1 MEQPME
7 QPNTPADQVPEQRN
21 ASSAVVTRPAGA
33 AKHSGG
39 FITRGSGVGLARQ
52 WRNFNLIANIVAIA
66 AIPAVWMLYR
76 DDAGLSQLHAG
87 LATWGTLAA
96 ARGTFDLIVHRFIPW
111 PSLFGAEKN
120 WLKQDTSL
128 RRRIAFWRFIWRF
141 SLGYLTLFGVFPYVL
156 DVLRGNPANF
166 VDSIV
171 WGLHRVSTVAS
182 FWNGMDAANRAQL
195 LFILLINLM
204 IGAIFIV
211 PMVLMAVRQMKSY
224 EPGDASWGVEIDHV
238 RGQADVK
245 EEVRKIIELWQ
256 ASDQFK
262 ESGGKPERGL
272 LFIGPPGTGKTMLAK
287 AIATGFNAPF
297 MAVPGSGF
305 AQTFIGM
312 DVVAVQWMGHKAKK
326 LARKW
331 GGHCIVF
338 IDEIDAVG
346 MRRAALGGAN
356 VEPVQAEMPM
366 FGPRGARTASG
377 DVIIESREWRDYIG
391 SQMAEADRPVVR
403 RGPISTIARAVVP
416 GMFGGGQ
423 GSGAL
428 NQLLVVMD
436 GVDNP
441 PLLRRLSTR
450 FVNTILDASY
460 VVPQRLWK
468 VPIRLPR
475 PKPRNDQ
482 VFFIG
487 ATNVPLSVLDPALT
501 RAGRMGRQVQFRIPN
516 KVDRSDVLDFYMAK
530 VSHTPD
536 LDSEKRRDE
545 LARMTAGYSPAMI
558 EQVCSIALMAAHH
571 DGRAGFDRTDIL
583 TAMGTVESGT
593 VVAFEYTPDELR
605 QIAVH
610 EAGHATVGHAYMGD
624 THEAS
629 RLTIRPR
636 SDGSGGHWMARE
648 KDDRFVHFRSEHF
661 KDVLTT
667 MAALAAEHVFY
678 GENTSGV
685 GGDMSSV
692 AHQAAIMVGHSAMPP
707 ERIPLPATMTRSE
720 EEAARKK
727 LDDYFLDTGG
737 KLLAVASLGDH
748 YANVLRAPDKR
759 AMAARIIGQAYL
771 VAYKFA
777 EQNKEAISRVADELV
792 ERRELN
798 GDEITELMNSLHLK
812 LAVVDYLE
820 ERTWPRL

>member
-1 MEQPME
+1 MEQ
-7 QPNTPADQVPEQRN
+7 R
-21 ASSAVVTRPAGA
+21 
-33 AKHSGG
+33 HSGG
-39 FITRGSGVGLARQ
+39 FITRGSGVGLALQ
-52 WRNFNLIANIVAIA
+52 WRTFNRVANIVAIA

-76 DDAGLSQLHAG
+76 DDAGFSQLHAA

-96 ARGTFDLIVHRFIPW
+96 ARGTFDLLAHRFIPW
-111 PSLFGAEKN
+111 PSLFGADKSFLRE
-120 WLKQDTSL
+120 DTSL
-128 RRRIAFWRFIWRF
+128 RRRIAFWRFVWRF
-141 SLGYLTLFGVFPYVL
+141 TIGYLTLFGLIPYLL
-156 DVLRGNPANF
+156 DVLRGDPANLWQ
-166 VDSIV
+166 SIV
-171 WGLHRVSTVAS
+171 WALQRVTTLSS
-182 FWNGMDAANRAQL
+182 FWNGQTAADRAQL
-195 LFILLINLM
+195 LFILAINLM

-256 ASDQFK
+256 AGEQFK
-262 ESGGKPERGL
+262 LSGGKPERGL

-356 VEPVQAEMPM
+356 AEPAHTEMPM
-366 FGPRGARTASG
+366 FGPRGTRTASG

-391 SQMAEADRPVVR
+391 AQMADADRPVVR

-441 PLLRRLSTR
+441 PFLRRIGTR
-450 FVNTILDASY
+450 FVNTLMDASY
-460 VVPQRLWK
+460 IVPQRIWK
-468 VPIRLPR
+468 IGLRMPR

-487 ATNVPLSVLDPALT
+487 ATNVPLDVLDPALT

-516 KVDRSDVLDFYMAK
+516 KVDRADVLDFYLAK
-530 VSHTPD
+530 VAHTPD
-536 LDSEKRRDE
+536 LDAEKPRDE

-571 DGRAGFDRTDIL
+571 DGRAAFDRTDIL

-593 VVAFEYTPDELR
+593 VVDFEYTPDELR

-610 EAGHATVGHAYMGD
+610 EAGHATVGHVYMGD

-629 RLTIRPR
+629 RLTIRMR

-648 KDDRFVHFRSEHF
+648 KDDRFVHFRSEYF
-661 KDVLTT
+661 KSMLTT

-692 AHQAAIMVGHSAMPP
+692 AHQAAIMVGHAAMPP
-707 ERIPLPATMTRSE
+707 ERVPMPATMTRSE
-720 EEAARKK
+720 EEAARKR

-737 KLLAVASLGDH
+737 KLLAVASLSDH
-748 YANVLRAPDKR
+748 YAEALTRPDKR
-759 AMAARIIGQAYL
+759 QLAARIVGHAYL

-777 EQNKEAISRVADELV
+777 EQNKDAISRVADELV

-812 LAVVDYLE
+812 PAVVDYLE

>member
-7 QPNTPADQVPEQRN
+7 QPTTPAEPAPEQRN
-21 ASSAVVTRPAGA
+21 ASSAVVA
-33 AKHSGG
+33 APGKTARHSGG
-39 FITRGSGVGLARQ
+39 FISRGSGVGLALQ
-52 WRNFNLIANIVAIA
+52 WRTFNRVANLVAII

-76 DDAGLSQLHAG
+76 DDAGLSKLHAA

-96 ARGTFDLIVHRFIPW
+96 ARGTFDLIAHRFIPW
-111 PSLFGAEKN
+111 PSLFGADKSF
-120 WLKQDTSL
+120 LKEDTSL
-128 RRRIAFWRFIWRF
+128 RRRIAFWRFVWRF
-141 SLGYLTLFGVFPYVL
+141 TIGYLTLFGLIPYLL
-156 DVLRGNPANF
+156 DVLRGDPANL

-171 WGLHRVSTVAS
+171 WGLNRVTTIGS
-182 FWNGMDAANRAQL
+182 FWNGQTSADRAQL

-256 ASDQFK
+256 AGDQFK
-262 ESGGKPERGL
+262 QSGGKPERGL

-346 MRRAALGGAN
+346 MRRAALGGASAQ
-356 VEPVQAEMPM
+356 PMHTEMPM
-366 FGPRGARTASG
+366 FGPRGTRTASG
-377 DVIIESREWRDYIG
+377 DVIIESREWREYIG
-391 SQMAEADRPVVR
+391 QQMVEADRPVVR
-403 RGPISTIARAVVP
+403 RGPLSTIARAVVP

-441 PLLRRLSTR
+441 PFIRRITTR
-450 FVNTILDASY
+450 FANTLLDASY
-460 VVPQRLWK
+460 VVPQKLWK
-468 VPIRLPR
+468 VGLRLPR

-487 ATNVPLSVLDPALT
+487 ATNVPLDVLDPALT

-516 KVDRSDVLDFYMAK
+516 KIDRADVLDFYLAK
-530 VSHTPD
+530 VAHTPD
-536 LDSEKRRDE
+536 LDAEKPRDE

-571 DGRAGFDRTDIL
+571 DGREAFDRTDIL

-593 VVAFEYTPDELR
+593 VVDFEYTPDELR

-610 EAGHATVGHAYMGD
+610 EAGHATVGHVYMGD

-629 RLTIRPR
+629 RLTIRMR

-648 KDDRFVHFRSEHF
+648 KDDRFVHFRSEYF
-661 KDVLTT
+661 KSMLTT

-692 AHQAAIMVGHSAMPP
+692 AHQAAIMVGHAAMPP
-707 ERIPLPATMTRSE
+707 ERVPMPATMTRSE

-737 KLLAVASLGDH
+737 KLLAVASLSDH
-748 YANVLRAPDKR
+748 YAEALTRPDKR
-759 AMAARIIGQAYL
+759 QLAARIVGHAYL

-777 EQNKEAISRVADELV
+777 EQNKDAIARVADELV

-798 GDEITELMNSLHLK
+798 GDEITQLMDSLHLK
-812 LAVVDYLE
+812 PAVVDYLQ

>member
-1 MEQPME
+1 MEHSMDQPS
-7 QPNTPADQVPEQRN
+7 TPAE
-21 ASSAVVTRPAGA
+21 RPAEAQQA
-33 AKHSGG
+33 ATGVITPARTAPARHSGG
-39 FITRGSGVGLARQ
+39 FISRGAGVGLAQQ
-52 WRNFNLIANIVAIA
+52 WRRFNLIANIVAVV
-66 AIPAVWMLYR
+66 AIPAVWMFYR
-76 DDAGLSQLHAG
+76 DDCDLRPLHAA

-111 PSLFGAEKN
+111 PSLFGADKSYLNE
-120 WLKQDTSL
+120 DTSL
-128 RRRIAFWRFIWRF
+128 RRRIAFWRFMWR
-141 SLGYLTLFGVFPYVL
+141 LAIAYLTLFGVIPYII
-156 DVLRGNPANF
+156 DVLRGDPSNF

-171 WGLHRVSTVAS
+171 WGLHRVGTFSS
-182 FWNGMDAANRAQL
+182 FWNGQTAADRAQL
-195 LFILLINLM
+195 LFILAINLF

-346 MRRAALGGAN
+346 MRRAALGN
-356 VEPVQAEMPM
+356 SHQPLQPELPM
-366 FGPRGARTASG
+366 YGPRGALTASG
-377 DVIIESREWRDYIG
+377 DVIIETRDWRDHMG
-391 SQMAEADRPVVR
+391 RMMSEAERPAVK
-403 RGPISTIARAVVP
+403 RGPISSIARAVVP
-416 GMFGGGQ
+416 GMFGGGG

-441 PLLRRLSTR
+441 PFLKRMSTR
-450 FVNTILDASY
+450 LVNTLADASY
-460 VVPQRLWK
+460 VLPQRIWK
-468 VPIRLPR
+468 IRLRLPR

-487 ATNVPLSVLDPALT
+487 ATNVPLNVLDPALT
-501 RAGRMGRQVQFRIPN
+501 RAGRMGRQVRFRIPN
-516 KVDRSDVLDFYMAK
+516 KVDRADVLDFYLAK
-530 VSHTPD
+530 VAHTPD
-536 LDSEKRRDE
+536 LDTDKRRDE
-545 LARMTAGYSPAMI
+545 LARMTGGYSPAMI

-571 DGRAGFDRTDIL
+571 DGRQAFDRTDIL

-593 VVAFEYTPDELR
+593 VVDFEYTPSEMR
-605 QIAVH
+605 QIAIH
-610 EAGHATVGHAYMGD
+610 EAGHATVGHVYLGD

-648 KDDRFVHFRSEHF
+648 KDDRFGHFRSELF
-661 KDVLTT
+661 KDMLTT

-678 GENTSGV
+678 GENSNGV
-685 GGDMSSV
+685 GGDMRSV
-692 AHQAAIMVGHSAMPP
+692 AYQAASMVGHYAMGM
-707 ERIPLPATMTRSE
+707 ERIEMPAEMTNREETM
-720 EEAARKK
+720 ARKR
-727 LDDYFLDTGG
+727 LDRYLIEVGS
-737 KLLAVASLGDH
+737 KLLAVASLDEE
-748 YANVLRAPDKR
+748 YARSLQGQEKR
-759 AMAARIIGQAYL
+759 QMAARLVGHAYL
-771 VAYKFA
+771 VTYKFA
-777 EQNKEAISRVADELV
+777 EQNRDAISRVADELV

-798 GDEITELMNSLHLK
+798 GDEITELMNSLHMK
-812 LAVVDYLE
+812 PAVVDYLE

>member
-1 MEQPME
+1 MDQPS
-7 QPNTPADQVPEQRN
+7 TPVENAPEQRPTV
-21 ASSAVVTRPAGA
+21 AEVAIAAPTFATR
-33 AKHSGG
+33 HTGG
-39 FITRGSGVGLARQ
+39 FISRGAGVGLARQ
-52 WRNFNLIANIVAIA
+52 WRTFNLLANLVALA
-66 AIPAVWMLYR
+66 AIPGVWLLYR
-76 DDAGLSQLHAG
+76 DNAGLSQLHAG

-96 ARGTFDLIVHRFIPW
+96 ARGTLDLIAHRFIPW
-111 PSLFGAEKN
+111 PSLFGADKS
-120 WLKQDTSL
+120 WLRQDTSL

-141 SLGYLTLFGVFPYVL
+141 SIGYLTIFGVFPYVL
-156 DVLRGNPANF
+156 DVLRGNHANF
-166 VDSIV
+166 LDSIV
-171 WGLHRVSTVAS
+171 WGLHRVSTFGS
-182 FWNGMDAANRAQL
+182 FWNGQTAADRAQL
-195 LFILLINLM
+195 IFILAINLF

-211 PMVLMAVRQMKSY
+211 PMVLIAVRQMKSY

-346 MRRAALGGAN
+346 MRRAALGGASSDGS
-356 VEPVQAEMPM
+356 VGSALPM
-366 FGPRGARTASG
+366 FGESGSLSASG
-377 DVIIESREWRDYIG
+377 DLRCETRGWRERQGDL
-391 SQMAEADRPVVR
+391 ADPERVAIR
-403 RGPISTIARAVVP
+403 RGPFSSIARAVMP

-450 FVNTILDASY
+450 FVNTLADASY
-460 VVPQRLWK
+460 VIPQRVWK
-468 VPIRLPR
+468 VPLRLPR

-487 ATNVPLSVLDPALT
+487 ATNVPLNVLDPALT

-516 KVDRSDVLDFYMAK
+516 KVDRLDVLDFYLAK
-530 VSHTPD
+530 VAHTPD
-536 LDSEKRRDE
+536 IDAPKRRDE
-545 LARMTAGYSPAMI
+545 LARMTGGYSPAKI

-571 DGRAGFDRTDIL
+571 DGREAFDRDDIL
-583 TAMGTVESGT
+583 TAMATVEMGS
-593 VVAFEYTPDELR
+593 VVDFEYTPDELR
-605 QIAVH
+605 ATAIH
-610 EAGHATVGHAYMGD
+610 EAGHACIAHAYQAE
-624 THEAS
+624 THESA
-629 RLTIRPR
+629 RLSVRMR
-636 SDGSGGHWMARE
+636 SDGSGGHYAWRE
-648 KDDRFVHFRSEHF
+648 KDDRSVYFRSELF
-661 KDVLTT
+661 KYLLIGMGSVT
-667 MAALAAEHVFY
+667 AEHVFY
-678 GENTSGV
+678 GENTEGV
-685 GGDMSSV
+685 GGDMQGIASL
-692 AHQAAIMVGHSAMPP
+692 AARMVGHYGMAP
-707 ERIPLPATMTRSE
+707 ERLPMPKSMTLSE
-720 EEAARKK
+720 ETEARKK
-727 LDDYFLDTGG
+727 LNDYLEDTGG
-737 KLLAVASLGDH
+737 KLLAVASLSDH
-748 YANVLRAPDKR
+748 YASALGRPDKR
-759 AMAARIIGQAYL
+759 ALAARLVGQAYL
-771 VAYKFA
+771 VSYKFT
-777 EQNKEAISRVADELV
+777 EQNKEGIRRVADVLV
-792 ERRELN
+792 DQRELN
-798 GDEITELMNSLHLK
+798 GDEVTELLNSLHLK
-812 LAVVDYLE
+812 PAVVDYLE

>member
-1 MEQPME
+1 MEQP
-7 QPNTPADQVPEQRN
+7 PTPAERPPEQRAN
-21 ASSAVVTRPAGA
+21 ISEAVIAAPAGA
-33 AKHSGG
+33 VPARHTGG
-39 FITRGSGVGLARQ
+39 FVARGAGVGLARQ
-52 WRNFNLIANIVAIA
+52 WRTFNLIANIVAVA
-66 AIPAVWMLYR
+66 AIPAVWLFYR
-76 DDAGLSQLHAG
+76 DDASLSQLHAG

-96 ARGTFDLIVHRFIPW
+96 ARGTFDLIAHRFIPW
-111 PSLFGAEKN
+111 PSLFGADKSFLNE
-120 WLKQDTSL
+120 DTSL
-128 RRRIAFWRFIWRF
+128 RRRIAFWRFMWRL
-141 SLGYLTLFGVFPYVL
+141 SIGYLTIFGVFPYIL
-156 DVLRGNPANF
+156 DVLRGNSANF
-166 VDSIV
+166 VNSIV
-171 WGLHRVSTVAS
+171 WGLHRVGTFTS
-182 FWNGMDAANRAQL
+182 FWNGQTAANRAQL
-195 LFILLINLM
+195 IFILMINLL

-245 EEVRKIIELWQ
+245 DEVRRIIELWQ

-262 ESGGKPERGL
+262 QSGGKPERGL

-346 MRRAALGGAN
+346 MRRAALGAAA
-356 VEPVQAEMPM
+356 EPMQDALHPM
-366 FGPRGARTASG
+366 FGPGGARTGSG
-377 DVIIESREWRDYIG
+377 DVIVETRAWRDHVG
-391 SQMAEADRPVVR
+391 AMMTDPDRPVQR
-403 RGPISTIARAVVP
+403 RGPFGTIARAVVP

-441 PLLRRLSTR
+441 PFLKRMSTR
-450 FVNTILDASY
+450 LVNTLADASY
-460 VVPQRLWK
+460 VLPQRIWRFRL
-468 VPIRLPR
+468 RLPR

-516 KVDRSDVLDFYMAK
+516 KVDRLDVLDFYLAK

-536 LDSEKRRDE
+536 LDSEKLRDE
-545 LARMTAGYSPAMI
+545 LARMTGGYSPAMI

-571 DGRAGFDRTDIL
+571 DGRQAFDRTDIL
-583 TAMGTVESGT
+583 TAMATVEVGT
-593 VVAFEYTPDELR
+593 VVDFEYTPSELR

-610 EAGHATVGHAYMGD
+610 EAGHATIGHAYQAD
-624 THEAS
+624 THEAA
-629 RLTIRPR
+629 RLTVRPR
-636 SDGSGGHWMARE
+636 SNGSGGHLMTRE
-648 KDDRFVHFRSEHF
+648 KDDRFVYFQSELF
-661 KDVLTT
+661 KDMLVS
-667 MAALAAEHVFY
+667 MGALAAEHVFY
-678 GENTSGV
+678 GENTNGV
-685 GGDMSSV
+685 GGDMMSV
-692 AHQAAIMVGHSAMPP
+692 AMQAAIMVGHSGMGPERVAMPK
-707 ERIPLPATMTRSE
+707 TMTRSE
-720 EEAARKK
+720 ENAARKQ
-727 LDDYFLDTGG
+727 LDEYLQETGG
-737 KLLAVASLGDH
+737 KLLAVASLSDH
-748 YANVLRAPDKR
+748 YAAALRGREKQALAER
-759 AMAARIIGQAYL
+759 LVGHAYL

-777 EQNKEAISRVADELV
+777 EQNREAISRVADELV

-798 GDEITELMNSLHLK
+798 GDEVTELLDSLHMK
-812 LAVVDYLE
+812 PAVVDYLE
-820 ERTWPRL
+820 ESTWPRL

>member
-1 MEQPME
+1 MEQPT
-7 QPNTPADQVPEQRN
+7 TPAEPAPEQRN
-21 ASSAVVTRPAGA
+21 ASSAVLAGPGKTA
-33 AKHSGG
+33 RHSGG
-39 FITRGSGVGLARQ
+39 FITRGSGVGLAMQ
-52 WRNFNLIANIVAIA
+52 WRTFNRVANLVALI

-76 DDAGLSQLHAG
+76 DDAGLSKLHAG

-96 ARGTFDLIVHRFIPW
+96 ARGTFDLIAHRFIPW
-111 PSLFGAEKN
+111 PSLFGADKSF
-120 WLKQDTSL
+120 LKEDTSL
-128 RRRIAFWRFIWRF
+128 RRRIAFWRFVWRF
-141 SLGYLTLFGVFPYVL
+141 TIGYLTLFGLIPYLL
-156 DVLRGNPANF
+156 DVLRGNPANL
-166 VDSIV
+166 VNSIV
-171 WGLHRVSTVAS
+171 WGLNRVTTVGS
-182 FWNGMDAANRAQL
+182 FWNGQTASDRAQL

-256 ASDQFK
+256 AGDQFK
-262 ESGGKPERGL
+262 LSGGKPERGL

-346 MRRAALGGAN
+346 MRRAALGASAQ
-356 VEPVQAEMPM
+356 PMQTEMPM
-366 FGPRGARTASG
+366 FGPRGTRTASG

-391 SQMAEADRPVVR
+391 QQMVEADRPVVR

-441 PLLRRLSTR
+441 PFIRRITTR
-450 FVNTILDASY
+450 FGNTLLDASY
-460 VVPQRLWK
+460 VVPQKLWK
-468 VPIRLPR
+468 VGLRLPR

-487 ATNVPLSVLDPALT
+487 ATNVPLDVLDPALT

-516 KVDRSDVLDFYMAK
+516 KIDRADVLDFYLAK
-530 VSHTPD
+530 VAHTPD
-536 LDSEKRRDE
+536 LDAEKPRDE

-571 DGRAGFDRTDIL
+571 DGREAFDRTDIL

-593 VVAFEYTPDELR
+593 VVDFEYTPDELR

-610 EAGHATVGHAYMGD
+610 EAGHATVGHVYMGD

-629 RLTIRPR
+629 RLTIRMR

-648 KDDRFVHFRSEHF
+648 KDDRFVHFRSEYF
-661 KDVLTT
+661 KSMLTT

-692 AHQAAIMVGHSAMPP
+692 AHQAAIMVGHAAMPP
-707 ERIPLPATMTRSE
+707 ERVPMPATMTRSE

-737 KLLAVASLGDH
+737 KLLAVASLSDH
-748 YANVLRAPDKR
+748 YAEALTRPDKR
-759 AMAARIIGQAYL
+759 QLAARIVGHAYL

-777 EQNKEAISRVADELV
+777 EQNKDAISRVADELV

-798 GDEITELMNSLHLK
+798 GDEITQLMDSLHLK
-812 LAVVDYLE
+812 PAVVDYLE

>member
-1 MEQPME
+1 MEHPME
-7 QPNTPADQVPEQRN
+7 QPTTPGQQGAEQRN
-21 ASSAVVTRPAGA
+21 ASTAVVGPARPAM
-33 AKHSGG
+33 HSGG
-39 FITRGSGVGLARQ
+39 FITRGAGVGLARQ
-52 WRNFNLIANIVAIA
+52 WRTLNLIANLVAIA

-76 DDAGLSQLHAG
+76 DDAGLSRLHAA

-96 ARGTFDLIVHRFIPW
+96 ARGTFDLLAHRFIPW
-111 PSLFGAEKN
+111 PSLFGAEKS
-120 WLKQDTSL
+120 WLKEDTGL
-128 RRRIAFWRFIWRF
+128 RRRIAFWRFMWRF
-141 SLGYLTLFGVFPYVL
+141 SIGYLTLFGVFPYVM
-156 DVLRGNPANF
+156 DVLRGDHANF

-171 WGLHRVSTVAS
+171 WGIHRVSTVTS

-195 LFILLINLM
+195 LFILMINLL

-356 VEPVQAEMPM
+356 AEPVHAEMPM

-377 DVIIESREWRDYIG
+377 DVIIETREWRDYIG
-391 SQMAEADRPVVR
+391 AQMADADRPVVR
-403 RGPISTIARAVVP
+403 RGPFSTIARAVVP
-416 GMFGGGQ
+416 GMFGNQ

-460 VVPQRLWK
+460 VIPQRLWK

-487 ATNVPLSVLDPALT
+487 ATNVPLNVLDPALT

-516 KVDRSDVLDFYMAK
+516 KVDRADVLDFYMAK
-530 VSHTPD
+530 VAHTPD
-536 LDSEKRRDE
+536 LDSEQRRDE

-571 DGRAGFDRTDIL
+571 DGRQGFDRTDIL

-593 VVAFEYTPDELR
+593 VVDFEYTPDELR
-605 QIAVH
+605 QIAIH
-610 EAGHATVGHAYMGD
+610 EAGHATVGHVYMGD

-648 KDDRFVHFRSEHF
+648 KDDRFVHFRSEMF
-661 KDVLTT
+661 KDLLTT

-685 GGDMSSV
+685 GGDMSSC
-692 AHQAAIMVGHSAMPP
+692 AHQAAVMVGHAAMPP
-707 ERIPLPATMTRSE
+707 ERVPMPVTMTRGE
-720 EEAARKK
+720 EEAARRK

-759 AMAARIIGQAYL
+759 QMAARIIGHAYL

-777 EQNKEAISRVADELV
+777 EQNKDAISRVADELV

-812 LAVVDYLE
+812 PAVVDYLE

>member
-7 QPNTPADQVPEQRN
+7 QPTTPAEPAPEQRN
-21 ASSAVVTRPAGA
+21 ASSAVVA
-33 AKHSGG
+33 APGKSARHSGG
-39 FITRGSGVGLARQ
+39 FITRGSGVGLALQ
-52 WRNFNLIANIVAIA
+52 WRTFNRVANLVAII

-96 ARGTFDLIVHRFIPW
+96 ARGTFDLIAHRFIPW
-111 PSLFGAEKN
+111 PSLFGADKSF
-120 WLKQDTSL
+120 LKEDTSL
-128 RRRIAFWRFIWRF
+128 RRRIAFWRFVWRF
-141 SLGYLTLFGVFPYVL
+141 TIGYLTLFGLIPYLL
-156 DVLRGNPANF
+156 DVLRGDPANL

-171 WGLHRVSTVAS
+171 WGLNRVTTVGS
-182 FWNGMDAANRAQL
+182 FWNGQTASDRAQL

-256 ASDQFK
+256 AGDQFK
-262 ESGGKPERGL
+262 LSGGKPERGL

-346 MRRAALGGAN
+346 MRRAALGGASAQ
-356 VEPVQAEMPM
+356 PLHTEMPM
-366 FGPRGARTASG
+366 FGPRGTRTASG

-391 SQMAEADRPVVR
+391 QQMVDADRPVVR
-403 RGPISTIARAVVP
+403 RGPLSTIARAVVP
-416 GMFGGGQ
+416 GMFGSQ

-441 PLLRRLSTR
+441 PFIRRITTR
-450 FVNTILDASY
+450 FANTLLDASY
-460 VVPQRLWK
+460 VVPQKIWK
-468 VPIRLPR
+468 VGMRLPR

-487 ATNVPLSVLDPALT
+487 ATNVPLDVLDPALT

-516 KVDRSDVLDFYMAK
+516 KIDRADVLDFYLAK
-530 VSHTPD
+530 VAHTPD
-536 LDSEKRRDE
+536 LDAEKPRDE

-571 DGRAGFDRTDIL
+571 DGREAFDRTDIL

-593 VVAFEYTPDELR
+593 VVDFEYTPDELR

-610 EAGHATVGHAYMGD
+610 EAGHATVGHVYMGD

-629 RLTIRPR
+629 RLTIRMR

-648 KDDRFVHFRSEHF
+648 KDDRFVHFRSEYF
-661 KDVLTT
+661 KSMLTT

-692 AHQAAIMVGHSAMPP
+692 AHQAAIMVGHAAMPP
-707 ERIPLPATMTRSE
+707 ERVPMPATMTRSE

-737 KLLAVASLGDH
+737 KLLAVASLSDH
-748 YANVLRAPDKR
+748 YAEALTRPDKR
-759 AMAARIIGQAYL
+759 QLAARIVGHAYL

-777 EQNKEAISRVADELV
+777 EQNKDAISRVADELV

-798 GDEITELMNSLHLK
+798 GDEITQLMDSLHLK
-812 LAVVDYLE
+812 PAVVDYLE